1 MATLRIGVLGC
12 AGRMGQALVRAV
24 GAAPDAD
31 IGGGTEMEGSQ
42 WLGRD
47 VGEPAGIGTT
57 GVTITDDAEALFK
70 ACDVVLDFTAPAAL
84 AEHARL
90 AGKTGTAYVVGTT
103 GTSLAEDRAVLTAAK
118 RAAIVRSANMS
129 VGVNLLIALTR
140 RAAAALSL
148 NWDAEV
154 LEMHH
159 RHKVDAPSGTA
170 KALGHAIAEARDQV
184 HDKVAVTSREGVTGE
199 RRRGE
204 IGYATLRGGMVVG
217 DHTVIFASERERIE
231 LTHRAASRDIFAEGA
246 VAAARWV
253 RGKSPGLYGMADV
266 LGLKD

>member
-1 MATLRIGVLGC
+1 MVGFRIGVLGC

-24 GAAPDAD
+24 GSAPDAD
-31 IGGGTEMEGSQ
+31 IAGGTEVEGSQ

-57 GVTITDDAEALFK
+57 GVTITEDPEALFQ
-70 ACDVVLDFTAPAAL
+70 ASDVVLDFTAPAAL
-84 AEHARL
+84 AVHAKL
-90 AGKTGTAYVVGTT
+90 AAATGKAMVIGTT
-103 GTSLAEDRAVLTAAK
+103 GTTAEQDQAVLTAAK

-129 VGVNLLIALTR
+129 VGVNLLLALTR
-140 RAAAALSL
+140 TAAAALDL
-148 NWDAEV
+148 NWDAEI

-170 KALGHAIAEARDQV
+170 KALGHAIAEARGVV
-184 HDKVAVTSREGVTGE
+184 HDKVAVLSRAGVTGE

-204 IGYATLRGGMVVG
+204 IGYAALRGGMVVG
-217 DHTVIFASERERIE
+217 EHTVIFASERERIE
-231 LTHRAASRDIFAEGA
+231 LGHQASSRDVFAEGA

-253 RGKSPGLYGMADV
+253 HGKKPGLYGMSDV
-266 LGLKD
+266 LGLND

>member
-1 MATLRIGVLGC
+1 
-12 AGRMGQALVRAV
+12 MGQALVRAV
-24 GAAPDAD
+24 VDAPGADLA
-31 IGGGTEMEGSQ
+31 GGTEVEGSP
-42 WLGRD
+42 WLGGD
-47 VGEPAGIGTT
+47 VGEPAGLSTT
-57 GVTITDDAEALFK
+57 GLAIGPSPEELFK
-70 ACDVVLDFTAPAAL
+70 VSDVVLDFTAPAAL

-90 AGKTGTAYVVGTT
+90 AAATGKAYVVGTT
-103 GTSLAEDRAVLTAAK
+103 GSTADQDRAVLAAAK

-140 RAAAALSL
+140 RAAKALDL
-148 NWDAEV
+148 NFDAEV

-170 KALGHAIAEARDQV
+170 KALGHAIAEGRNQA
-184 HDKVAVTSREGVTGE
+184 HDKVAVWSRAGVTGE

-204 IGYATLRGGMVVG
+204 IGYAALRGGMVVG
-217 DHTVIFASERERIE
+217 DHSVIFASERERIE

-246 VAAARWV
+246 IAAARWV
-253 RGKSPGLYGMADV
+253 RGKPPGLYGMADV